1 MQSDLSNEISTK
13 PRKAFTLKTI
23 ICATI
28 VTMGAGFGLGYLV
41 KDRMS
46 GSNASAVTDG
56 TAQSLKNPSYGT
68 CRAQTTIDSVALAGA
83 SKNIPGTMKVEDV
96 RNHVDWVFNSG
107 PIRYASNTKTSFSC
121 VDARSD
127 DPILGTTGGDLAEF
141 AIGLSVYFK
150 SAGIAP
156 TLESIRNLFKTFL
169 QTHITV
175 ERPFYF
181 HTDDSRLRMVYQNM
195 TKLLGKPVT
204 ILPYKTPS
212 NSAEADMWLKE
223 LTESYAQGCGHIRL
237 MINAPATYGLEND
250 FIIKSLIRVF
260 YEEWWSRSKED
271 KKVLNFSTKL
281 GPLIGGAIAIVN
293 NTGPACRD
301 ASPMVSPSAV
311 GSTLFVFHPG
321 AVTAFRESVLV
332 PFFLKKSN
340 TLSFDNFFKGVNDLF
355 NTQLTATLTNLA
367 PANAVDLFAVNVKSQ

>member
-1 MQSDLSNEISTK
+1 MPNNLSLSTK
-13 PRKAFTLKTI
+13 PRKAFTMKTI
-23 ICATI
+23 IFATVI
-28 VTMGAGFGLGYLV
+28 TMGAGFGLGYLV
-41 KDRMS
+41 KDRIS
-46 GSNASAVTDG
+46 QSNASVVPDG
-56 TAQSLKNPSYGT
+56 GAQSLKDSSYGT
-68 CRAQTTIDSVALAGA
+68 CRAQATIESVALAGA
-83 SKNIPGTMKVEDV
+83 SKNISGTMTVDDV

-107 PIRYASNTKTSFSC
+107 KFQYASNTKTSFSC

-156 TLESIRNLFKTFL
+156 TLDSIRNLFKTFL
-169 QTHITV
+169 KTHITV
-175 ERPFYF
+175 DRPFYF

-204 ILPYKTPS
+204 ILPYKTPAS
-212 NSAEADMWLKE
+212 STEADLWLKE
-223 LTESYAQGCGHIRL
+223 LSESYAQGCGHIRL
-237 MINAPATYGLEND
+237 MINSPATYGLEND
-250 FIIKSLIRVF
+250 FVIKSLIRVY

-271 KKVLNFSTKL
+271 KKLLNFSTKL

-293 NTGPACRD
+293 NTGPSCQD
-301 ASPMVSPSAV
+301 ASPMVSPSAA

-332 PFFLKKSN
+332 PFFLKKSSA
-340 TLSFDNFFKGVNDLF
+340 LSFDKFFKGVNDLF
-355 NTQLTATLTNLA
+355 NTQLTATLTNLV
-367 PANAVDLFAVNVKSQ
+367 PANAVDLIAVNVKSQ